1 LFRSRTAGDQFR
13 TGFVGG
19 IAMLHFHLFL
29 ALHIRLGILLSL
41 LLLLAGQA
49 KGGRKDLVTLKNGDR
64 ITGEIKRLDR
74 GVLYIDLD
82 YVSSTVGLDW
92 RQIEKVETG
101 AVYQIVLEHGDHLI
115 GTFAKLPST
124 DAGVEDVAIHLG
136 DQKKVVPASSI
147 VQIESQKESF
157 WRQLT
162 GGVSVGASFTS
173 GNSQTAVNTS
183 ANTKYVARL
192 WSAGASFT
200 SSFSGQADA
209 SKTNLQDVQAGA
221 DRSLSQNSF
230 LLALSD
236 FLHSSQQQLNL
247 RTTLGGG
254 FGRYVIRRNGN
265 ELRWF
270 GGTVYTHED
279 FESASS
285 SPTQENVEGLA
296 GMDYSLY
303 RFDKYSLTSQ
313 FLLYP
318 GFSDLGRVR
327 ATTKTSFSIKLP
339 NNFNLT
345 FSFWDNYDSRPP
357 VTARKNEFGV
367 SNSIG
372 WTF

>member
-1 LFRSRTAGDQFR
+1 MRG
-13 TGFVGG
+13 
-19 IAMLHFHLFL
+19 
-29 ALHIRLGILLSL
+29 
-41 LLLLAGQA
+41 
-49 KGGRKDLVTLKNGDR
+49 GGR
-64 ITGEIKRLDR
+64 R
-74 GVLYIDLD
+74 GYPPRRSEEGGARFFSSSNR
-82 YVSSTVGLDW
+82 VSEREL
-92 RQIEKVETG
+92 
-101 AVYQIVLEHGDHLI
+101 
-115 GTFAKLPST
+115 
-124 DAGVEDVAIHLG
+124 
-136 DQKKVVPASSI
+136 
-147 VQIESQKESF
+147 

-183 ANTKYVARL
+183 ANAKYVARV

-236 FLHSSQQQLNL
+236 FLHSSQQQLDL

-270 GGTVYTHED
+270 GRHCVYARRLQST
-279 FESASS
+279 SS
-285 SPTQENVEGLA
+285 SPTQQNVEGLA

-327 ATTKTSFSIKLP
+327 VTTKTSFSH
-339 NNFNLT
+339 
-345 FSFWDNYDSRPP
+345 
-357 VTARKNEFGV
+357 
-367 SNSIG
+367 
-372 WTF
+372 